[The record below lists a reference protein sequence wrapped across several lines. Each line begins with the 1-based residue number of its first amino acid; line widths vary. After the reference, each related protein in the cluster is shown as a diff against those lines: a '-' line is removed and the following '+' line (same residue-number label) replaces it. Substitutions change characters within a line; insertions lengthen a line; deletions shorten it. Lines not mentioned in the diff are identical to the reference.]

1 MSNSPSQRRFRR
13 APIAMNP
20 LDAIAEQRIRSAQK
34 EGVFENLPGAGTPL
48 NLDDDLLV
56 PEELRAAYR
65 ILKNSGFA
73 PAEVDALREL
83 HEVEHAL
90 AQEQEQDERQRS
102 SLTGKLGILLTRA
115 GALRNNKVSDD
126 HYIQRIA
133 EKLSAPR
140 PRK

>member
-1 MSNSPSQRRFRR
+1 MRS
-13 APIAMNP
+13 MNP
-20 LDAIAEQRIRSAQK
+20 LDALAEERIRNAQK
-34 EGVFENLPGAGTPL
+34 DGLFANLPGAGAPL

-65 ILKNSGFA
+65 ILKNAGFA
-73 PAEVDALREL
+73 PTEVDALREL
-83 HEVEHAL
+83 HEVEQAL
-90 AQEQEQDERQRS
+90 AQEQDERQRS
-102 SLTGKLGILLTRA
+102 ILTGKLGILLTRA

>member
-34 EGVFENLPGAGTPL
+34 EGVFENLPGAGAPL

-83 HEVEHAL
+83 HEVEQAL
-90 AQEQEQDERQRS
+90 AQEQDERQRS
-102 SLTGKLGILLTRA
+102 ILTGKLGILLTRA
-115 GALRNNKVSDD
+115 DALRNSKVTDD